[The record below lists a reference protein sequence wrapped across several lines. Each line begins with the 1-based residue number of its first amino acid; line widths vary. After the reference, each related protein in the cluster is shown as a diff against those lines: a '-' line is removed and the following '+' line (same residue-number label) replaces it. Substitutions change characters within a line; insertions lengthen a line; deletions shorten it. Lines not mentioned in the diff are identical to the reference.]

1 MDYPRIILIR
11 RSEDRSYESC
21 GFAAEGLAGGARF
34 RLGAS
39 FDAAAT
45 VPERHETIREAL
57 LAKAASLMAEAE
69 KEPIRWEGRG
79 FQWDGDFW
87 RYDYSIDDI
96 WDVLES

>member
-1 MDYPRIILIR
+1 MDYPRIIPIS
-11 RSEDRSYESC
+11 RSEDRSYDSC
-21 GFAAEGLAGGARF
+21 GFAVEGLAGGTRF

-57 LAKAASLMAEAE
+57 LAKAASLMTEA
-69 KEPIRWEGRG
+69 EPIRWEDRG

-96 WDVLES
+96 WDVLDS